1 MRVITTAVLAFVF
14 VLIMAGCE
22 KDREKHKEKPKQEP
36 PKTEAAA
43 LDAKKGGPKVAAD
56 PFQPG
61 VWADLFDGKSLD
73 GWKVSTFGGEGKPK
87 VENGLLIVTMGQ
99 TLSGVTSTR
108 KDLPKM
114 GYEIELDA
122 QKLEGDDFFCGLTFP
137 VGESHASLILGGW
150 GGSVCGIS
158 SLDYMDAANNE
169 TTKVIEFKA
178 KEWYHVRMRILP
190 ERLQAW
196 LDSEQIVDANT
207 KERNVGIRIDISES
221 VPFGLATYQTVAA
234 YKNIRVR
241 RLTEEE
247 LKPKD

>member
-1 MRVITTAVLAFVF
+1 MRVISTAVLAFVF
-14 VLIMAGCE
+14 VLAMVGCE
-22 KDREKHKEKPKQEP
+22 KDREKNKEKPKQEP
-36 PKTEAAA
+36 PKTEAGAP
-43 LDAKKGGPKVAAD
+43 DAKKDEPKVAAD
-56 PFQPG
+56 PFRPG
-61 VWADLFDGKSLD
+61 VWVNLFDGKSLD

-87 VENGLLIVTMGQ
+87 VENGLLLVTMGQ

-114 GYEIELDA
+114 GYEIELEA

-150 GGSVCGIS
+150 GGSICGIS

-169 TTKVIEFKA
+169 TTKVVEFKA
-178 KEWYHVRMRILP
+178 KEWYQVRMRVLP
-190 ERLQAW
+190 ERLKAW
-196 LDSEQIVDANT
+196 LDGEQIVDANT

-234 YKNIRVR
+234 YRNIRVR